1 MISRRWKVFDEV
13 EKSISHS
20 KRRDPTYLIL
30 LPVIRCQG
38 LARTGVLG

>member
-1 MISRRWKVFDEV
+1 MESTYDEV

-20 KRRDPTYLIL
+20 KKRDPTYLIM

-38 LARTGVLG
+38 PARTGVFG